1 MTEYFSHGQ
10 KEDMRMLAFRP
21 ATVGLSLFAVV
32 ALTITIEL
40 SLGERAPL
48 DLVGFG
54 ALIGVTLAAL
64 LVLRRMATL
73 LEAAVDSAGE
83 LERRLAQQRAVAR
96 LGQLALT
103 HIELHDLLQEACA
116 ILATELQADLTGAFE
131 LLPEDESFVL
141 RASVGWPPR
150 QIGKDRVP
158 TGPNSQS
165 GYTLLSNE
173 PVIMRDARTED
184 RFALAPL
191 MAEHGVVSG
200 VSATIGANGEAFGVL
215 GAHTVRQRDFSD
227 DDIAFIQA
235 VANIL
240 GSVLRP
246 DKAEENAERTDRLLT
261 AVIESTTDAVFVKDL
276 EGRFLTVNKGAAL
289 QFNRSSE
296 EVIGRTMYDLV
307 PLPDAD
313 AMAEA
318 DRRILERGTVE
329 TFEQNVPIG
338 NETRVFLMTKG
349 PYRAADGSLLG
360 TFGIARDITS
370 RKEQEQE
377 LARSEERFR
386 LAQHGAHMGTWDV
399 DLATGVTTWSAG
411 LRELHGVP
419 PDAPAG
425 VEHFAALLHPADR
438 DWVTECVT
446 ESYAQGHSFEIEYRL
461 IRPDGELRWLLSRS
475 TAVHDDDGRPI
486 RMLGVA
492 ADITERKLAEEVLA
506 RSEETLRL
514 AQSAARL
521 GAWDWNIETGEST
534 ATPAAYEIFGLD
546 PAVSTLSYQT
556 MPEYTHPDDRESMT
570 AVLRE
575 AFTSTESFYESTCR
589 IIRPSGEIRWL
600 INRGTIIR
608 NDNGKPKRL
617 IGVTLDDTVRRQ
629 VDARLHQAEKLE
641 AIGRLA
647 GGVAHDFNNLLVA
660 IRGYGEFALRHLE
673 RSEDGAAEDIN
684 AVLSAADRAAG
695 LTKQL
700 LAFGRRQLLKPE
712 VLDLNEVVRETV
724 NLLRP
729 LIVDHVELVTML
741 SDSAVVVVADRGQL
755 EQVITNLAVNGRDAM
770 SKGGVLTIGV
780 STCHELDNDHA
791 VLSVSD
797 TGSGIDEVIASQIF
811 EPFFT
816 TKGEAGT
823 GLGLATVHGIVAQ
836 SGGQILLDSEPGLGS
851 TFTVQLP
858 LSTEAPTA
866 TDSPLVQSSAGDETI
881 LIVEDDAQV
890 RSIVSIMLEDLG
902 YAIVKAVDGEE
913 AISEFTTHERPIQ
926 LVVSDIIM
934 RGLDGPQTIDR
945 IRELEPATKVLYM
958 SGFTRDAAIRN
969 GELAPGTD
977 FIQKPFT
984 GDQLGAC
991 VRELLDTRA

>member
-1 MTEYFSHGQ
+1 
-10 KEDMRMLAFRP
+10 MRLLAVRP
-21 ATVGLSLFAVV
+21 AAVGLSLFAVV

-40 SLGERAPL
+40 SRGERAPL
-48 DLVGFG
+48 DFVGFG
-54 ALIGVTLAAL
+54 ALIGAALAAL
-64 LVLRRMATL
+64 LVLRQVTAL
-73 LEAAVDSAGE
+73 LERSVGSGDE
-83 LERRLAQQRAVAR
+83 LARRLAQQRAVAR

-103 HIELHDLLQEACA
+103 HVELHDLLQEGCA
-116 ILATELQADLTGAFE
+116 ILAAELQADLTGAFE
-131 LLPEDESFVL
+131 LCPEDESFVL
-141 RASVGWPPR
+141 RASVGWPSDA
-150 QIGKDRVP
+150 IGTGRVP
-158 TGPNSQS
+158 TGPGSQS

-184 RFALAPL
+184 RFAVAPL
-191 MAEHGVVSG
+191 MAEHGVISG
-200 VSATIGANGEAFGVL
+200 VSTTIGANGEAFGVL
-215 GAHTVRQRDFSD
+215 GAHSVRQRDFST
-227 DDIAFIQA
+227 DDIAFVQA

-240 GSVLRP
+240 GSVLRR
-246 DKAEENAERTDRLLT
+246 DKAEENAFRTDHLLT

-276 EGRFLTVNKGAAL
+276 EGRFLTVNDGAASR
-289 QFNRSSE
+289 FDRSSE
-296 EVIGRTMYDLV
+296 DVIGRTMHDLV
-307 PLPDAD
+307 PRREAD

-318 DRRILERGTVE
+318 DRLILQRGTVE
-329 TFEQNVPIG
+329 TFEQSMPIG
-338 NETRVFLMTKG
+338 GETRVFLITKG
-349 PYRAADGSLLG
+349 PYRAGDGTLLG

-386 LAQHGAHMGTWDV
+386 LAQQGARMGTWDV

-411 LRELHGVP
+411 LRLLHGVP

-425 VEHFAALLHPADR
+425 LEHFAALLHPADR
-438 DWVTECVT
+438 DWVTHCVA
-446 ESYAQGHSFEIEYRL
+446 ESYSQGRSFEIEYRL
-461 IRPDGELRWLLSRS
+461 IRPDGEVRWLLSRS
-475 TAVHDDDGRPI
+475 TAVHDEQGRPI

-492 ADITERKLAEEVLA
+492 ADITERKLAEEGLA

-521 GAWDWNIETGEST
+521 GAWDWNIETGESA
-534 ATPAAYEIFGLD
+534 ATPEAYEIYGLD
-546 PAVSTLSYQT
+546 PATDKLTYSSLFDHVH
-556 MPEYTHPDDRESMT
+556 PEDRESMSDGVR
-570 AVLRE
+570 A
-575 AFTSTESFYESTCR
+575 AFASTESYYESTCR
-589 IIRPSGEIRWL
+589 IIRPSGDIRWL
-600 INRGTIIR
+600 IHRGTIIR
-608 NDNGKPKRL
+608 DDNGKPKRL

-629 VDARLHQAEKLE
+629 VEARLHQAEKLE

-660 IRGYGEFALRHLE
+660 IRGYGEFALRHLD
-673 RSEDGAAEDIN
+673 RGEDGAADDIN

-700 LAFGRRQLLKPE
+700 LAFGRRQVLKPA
-712 VLDLNEVVRETV
+712 VLDLNEVVSETV
-724 NLLRP
+724 DLLRP
-729 LIVDHVELVTML
+729 LIVDHVELVTVL
-741 SDSAVVVVADRGQL
+741 SDRAVVVVADRGQL

-770 SKGGVLTIGV
+770 SKGGVLTIAV
-780 STCHELDNDHA
+780 SSSHDLGSDIA

-823 GLGLATVHGIVAQ
+823 GLGLATVHGIVTQ
-836 SGGQILLDSEPGLGS
+836 SGGQILLESEPGRGS

-858 LSTEAPTA
+858 LSTEDPAANGSAPDQGST
-866 TDSPLVQSSAGDETI
+866 VGDETI

-913 AISEFTTHERPIQ
+913 AISQFTTHERPIQ

-958 SGFTRDAAIRN
+958 SGFTRDAAIRS

-984 GDQLGAC
+984 GKELGAR
-991 VRELLDTRA
+991 VRELLDGVPA